1 MFLTQNEPEG
11 VEPACWE
18 LIVSVQNGERLSL
31 EQIRAFL
38 EASGEIEFDAANRRE
53 VYDWVTRALCEQEYW
68 KQSREVKG
76 MLRRYIGK
84 MTGLS
89 RAQVTRLISRY
100 KQSGRVS
107 ERSYRRNRF
116 ASHYTPADIE
126 LLAQVDEAHEILSG
140 PATQKILYRE
150 FHDYGSQRY
159 ERLAAPGRHEEG
171 VGADISRI
179 VAARRRCEPDG
190 PAAHRHRAQLFTRLA
205 AAGGAPDHLLYH
217 AAPPDRSFSFPKCWL
232 ASAT

>member
-1 MFLTQNEPEG
+1 MN
-11 VEPACWE
+11 
-18 LIVSVQNGERLSL
+18 ISVQNGERLSL

-53 VYDWVTRALCEQEYW
+53 VYDWVTGALCEQEYW
-68 KQSREVKG
+68 KQSRGAKG

-89 RAQVTRLISRY
+89 RAQVTRLIGRY

-150 FHDYGSQRY
+150 FHDYGGQRY
-159 ERLAAPGRHEEG
+159 ERLAAISVGTSTTCARVGRTGKGAWCIRRPGQCR
-171 VGADISRI
+171 
-179 VAARRRCEPDG
+179 
-190 PAAHRHRAQLFTRLA
+190 
-205 AAGGAPDHLLYH
+205 
-217 AAPPDRSFSFPKCWL
+217 
-232 ASAT
+232 